1 MQHKLALNIEANN
14 KPKTVRLCAET
25 TIYIF
30 YDSMPC
36 LLCILCNS
44 LAKQNISITN
54 CQLRFALAELGAAAV
69 ALAVALAVAVA
80 VGSMA
85 QLEVY
90 EKCSTDN

>member
-14 KPKTVRLCAET
+14 KTKTLGT
-25 TIYIF
+25 TEATIYTYIF

-54 CQLRFALAELGAAAV
+54 CQLRFALAKLGAA
-69 ALAVALAVAVA
+69 AVA